1 MVAPPISKARRRRLS
16 SSPDGSAAL
25 VGRRVQVPQ
34 QIFFPDDDERFFFG
48 GTIKAATKSRLLILF
63 DYTGEEEWH
72 ATPIA
77 TRWLEPDI
85 SPLCTL
91 LGSSCTADEEVPQM
105 KSATSLSVRSGAG

>member
-1 MVAPPISKARRRRLS
+1 MVAPPISKARRRHLS
-16 SSPDGSAAL
+16 SPPHGSAAL

-91 LGSSCTADEEVPQM
+91 LSSE
-105 KSATSLSVRSGAG
+105 SLSVRSGTG